1 MCFGGAEEGNVG
13 PGSHHQAEV
22 SDWPRARGPGRVAPG
37 VWLNRRVFFSVA
49 RGLQIGSVVDASAA
63 KWQEHMTLNT

>member
-22 SDWPRARGPGRVAPG
+22 SDWPWARGPGRVAPG

-49 RGLQIGSVVDASAA
+49 RGL
-63 KWQEHMTLNT
+63 

>member
-22 SDWPRARGPGRVAPG
+22 SDWPWARGPGRVVKQACLFLSSQRA
-37 VWLNRRVFFSVA
+37 VDRI
-49 RGLQIGSVVDASAA
+49 RGRC
-63 KWQEHMTLNT
+63 